1 MLEQYANNIILNSIE
16 ENKDKLDNS
25 KISVIHPEISIK
37 YSSINVFLGKQG
49 TGKTFTLYK
58 ELLKLSMIDSNVHLI
73 IIAT

>member
-37 YSSINVFLGKQG
+37 YSSTKAESFSVC
-49 TGKTFTLYK
+49 FTSTK
-58 ELLKLSMIDSNVHLI
+58 
-73 IIAT
+73 